1 MPQIGF
7 QNVDFFEKMVANNLV
22 AGQLR
27 GPIFCGVDI
36 TSFYNFVFFNLLM
49 HFKINYKPN
58 LT

>member
-27 GPIFCGVDI
+27 GPIFLWGR
-36 TSFYNFVFFNLLM
+36 YYLLLQLC
-49 HFKINYKPN
+49 FLQFAYA
-58 LT
+58 L